1 MLCVYFVRANNVRAG
16 MTGLVVAIVL
26 SAIPAMAQRPATHD
40 LTPQFQ
46 TACAGLDVDDLHA
59 IEVGGIVVLRGKT
72 ADRTAAEKAGAVARS
87 LGYARVANLIQI
99 ADVPDD
105 ARIKR
110 MAERELAAQ
119 RGLDGTEI
127 AIDSTNGIVRLRGKV
142 LNELQKDMALSLVR
156 NIDGVRSVTMTLSP

>member
-1 MLCVYFVRANNVRAG
+1 

-40 LTPQFQ
+40 LTQQFQ
-46 TACAGLDVDDLHA
+46 TACAGLDVNELQA
-59 IEVGGIVVLRGKT
+59 IEVGGIVVLRGVT
-72 ADRTAAEKAGAVARS
+72 ADRTVAEKAGAIARS

-110 MAERELAAQ
+110 TAERELAEQ

-127 AIDSTNGIVRLRGKV
+127 AVDSTNGVVRLWGKV
-142 LNELQKDMALSLVR
+142 SNELQKDMALSLVR
-156 NIDGVRSVTMTLSP
+156 NINGVRSVTMALSR